1 VIGEKPARVKT
12 QEGIELCR
20 VLTHSIG
27 STDRKLDQSPE
38 GGHRELVQLASV
50 GCRQTMGNDK
60 RARIGDESSRLVFEG
75 NP

>member
-20 VLTHSIG
+20 ALTRSMD
-27 STDRKLDQSPE
+27 STDRESDESPE
-38 GGHRELVQLASV
+38 GGRRELVQLASV
-50 GCRQTMGNDK
+50 GCRQTTGNDK
-60 RARIGDESSRLVFEG
+60 RARDGDESDRLVFEG